1 MFNVILDKAKSKI
14 TRKPL
19 TQVQLERIGIKSE
32 VKDIGLKVDGTT
44 KTGLDIDEALENNL
58 GRTFKT
64 YDNYDKAT
72 KTAISVKSID
82 MTSKTYIDGSGLNN
96 TLNKYERAMKNFV
109 QFFEKTLTPYPASAL
124 IGASS
129 SSQMLVGNGV
139 VSKVGQVQN
148 NRLALENTLIWN
160 KITPVY
166 PDISPTFIPRVFITE
181 SAGKILY

>member
-1 MFNVILDKAKSKI
+1 MSIL
-14 TRKPL
+14 
-19 TQVQLERIGIKSE
+19 Q
-32 VKDIGLKVDGTT
+32 
-44 KTGLDIDEALENNL
+44 NNL
-58 GRTFKT
+58 STGELSLQGI
-64 YDNYDKAT
+64 N
-72 KTAISVKSID
+72 S
-82 MTSKTYIDGSGLNN
+82 SGQLI
-96 TLNKYERAMKNFV
+96 
-109 QFFEKTLTPYPASAL
+109 FEKSLTPYPANAL
-124 IGASS
+124 IGTSS

>member
-1 MFNVILDKAKSKI
+1 
-14 TRKPL
+14 
-19 TQVQLERIGIKSE
+19 
-32 VKDIGLKVDGTT
+32 
-44 KTGLDIDEALENNL
+44 
-58 GRTFKT
+58 
-64 YDNYDKAT
+64 
-72 KTAISVKSID
+72 
-82 MTSKTYIDGSGLNN
+82 
-96 TLNKYERAMKNFV
+96 MKNFV

-166 PDISPTFIPRVFITE
+166 PDISPTFIPKAFIIE
-181 SAGKILY
+181 SNGKKFFVTPNATKHIAEDFIKKHYLADGSDINYALKNQILLKGFVVALDQITNSEIQYGKKYYTDN